1 MERIKLLALSGSLR
15 KASHNTAAIRALKIL
30 APAHVELTIGSISD
44 LPLFNPD
51 LEGECIP
58 ALKQLVH
65 ALETA
70 DGLVIA
76 SPEYAHGISGPM
88 KNTLD
93 WLVGGVEFPAIPIML
108 INTSPRASH
117 AQNAL
122 REVLTTMSGDIIE
135 RSCISVPL
143 LSSELDAEGIAGHKE
158 ISGSLKAGLARLSSP
173 DQAAAAPGKATPA
186 FSGEGVVE
194 AVTSVALTI
203 SHDPI
208 PALKWPSMT
217 MDFVVPK
224 SGLAKDP
231 EVGER
236 IRFDFI
242 DEGGNY
248 VLRKVEPMPNPG
260 AKK

>member
-1 MERIKLLALSGSLR
+1 MVVSGQFLL
-15 KASHNTAAIRALKIL
+15 
-30 APAHVELTIGSISD
+30 D
-44 LPLFNPD
+44 
-51 LEGECIP
+51 
-58 ALKQLVH
+58 
-65 ALETA
+65 
-70 DGLVIA
+70 
-76 SPEYAHGISGPM
+76 
-88 KNTLD
+88 
-93 WLVGGVEFPAIPIML
+93 
-108 INTSPRASH
+108 
-117 AQNAL
+117 
-122 REVLTTMSGDIIE
+122 
-135 RSCISVPL
+135 
-143 LSSELDAEGIAGHKE
+143 SEA
-158 ISGSLKAGLARLSSP
+158 SLKAGLARLSSP
-173 DQAAAAPGKATPA
+173 DQAAAAPDKATPA